1 MFVVVPI
8 TDVVIIKPKKFGSD
22 IEEVIAHE
30 LNSRFSNKV
39 LYKVG
44 LCISLWDIK
53 KIGDMYIL
61 HDSGS
66 YQVVVSFRLI
76 CFRPSIDEVIIGTVK
91 NCTPDGLHISLYFF
105 DDIFIP
111 ADKLRHPSKFD
122 FEQQCWI
129 WQYEDDGESAD
140 LRIEKNDTIRF
151 RVEQEVWQDPNPNGE
166 KQDQNQPVS
175 PFGNKSPYVILGS
188 IVSDGLG
195 LTCWWIN

>member
-22 IEEVIAHE
+22 IKEVLH
-30 LNSRFSNKV
+30 
-39 LYKVG
+39 KVG
-44 LCISLWDIK
+44 LCISLWDIT

-61 HDSGS
+61 QDSGS
-66 YQVVVSFRLI
+66 YQVVGSALLLHANKFLVSFRFV

-151 RVEQEVWQDPNPNGE
+151 RVEQEIWQDPNPSGE
-166 KQDQNQPVS
+166 SRDQSQPTS
-175 PFGNKSPYVILGS
+175 PFGEKSPYVILGS